1 MANRS
6 YATRASTAMTRSKR
20 GSNQA
25 VSASNNITN
34 VRNKFEEAKTVPDFA
49 NDYNTENVTGEKKKT
64 AAVVRKK
71 LSKMVSIDEDS
82 SALLK
87 R

>member
-1 MANRS
+1 
-6 YATRASTAMTRSKR
+6 MTRSKR

-25 VSASNNITN
+25 VSTSNNITN

-49 NDYNTENVTGEKKKT
+49 KDYNTENVTGEKKKT